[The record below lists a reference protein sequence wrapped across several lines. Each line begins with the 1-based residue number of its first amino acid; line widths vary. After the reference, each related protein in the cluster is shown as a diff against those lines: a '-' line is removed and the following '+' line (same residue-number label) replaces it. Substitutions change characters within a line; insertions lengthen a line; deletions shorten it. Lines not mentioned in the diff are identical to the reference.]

1 MGLENL
7 LFSPVKFLLGKVL
20 IRHGTTLPAFS
31 CSVVTNSP
39 SENSALP
46 WFFEAWLDVKLDTHK
61 ASLGF
66 KTLHV

>member
-1 MGLENL
+1 MGLESL
-7 LFSPVKFLLGKVL
+7 PFSPVKFLLGKVL
-20 IRHGTTLPAFS
+20 IHHGTALPALS
-31 CSVVTNSP
+31 CSIVTNSP

-46 WFFEAWLDVKLDTHK
+46 WFCEAWLDVKLYTHK